1 VRLPSLSA
9 HAHARRQADRI
20 DSLLTTLLLLKI
32 CFENRSRPTVDRS
45 SLAILQATDQ
55 LPTVNLIC
63 ILKLFWV
70 NKNGPTSIGPSPH
83 LYVPADQSV
92 ATPASS
98 LLAAYRVPIVFL
110 RDRPISGRS
119 ITIPT

>member
-1 VRLPSLSA
+1 MRLPSLSA

-20 DSLLTTLLLLKI
+20 DSLLTTLLLSMN

-63 ILKLFWV
+63 ILELFWA
-70 NKNGPTSIGPSPH
+70 NKNGPTVIGPSPH
-83 LYVPADQSV
+83 FCVLADQNV
-92 ATPASS
+92 ATLASS
-98 LLAAYRVPIVFL
+98 LLAAYRVPIVVL
-110 RDRPISGRS
+110 RNCPTFGRLS
-119 ITIPT
+119 L